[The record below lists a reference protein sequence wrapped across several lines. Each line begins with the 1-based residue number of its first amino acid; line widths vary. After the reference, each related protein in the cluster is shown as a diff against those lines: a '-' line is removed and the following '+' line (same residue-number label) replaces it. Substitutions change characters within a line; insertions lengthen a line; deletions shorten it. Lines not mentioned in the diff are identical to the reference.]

1 MILNSLLINI
11 IDFKFTLNGT
21 GNTATIPIPIRIGVT
36 PTTRLGS
43 SNMFLL
49 NHIFNFIAIT
59 TPTSLADVIR
69 HVHYIHGTRSGVWGK
84 YQLPLPPPFFL
95 G

>member
-1 MILNSLLINI
+1 MVLNSLLINI
-11 IDFKFTLNGT
+11 IDFKFTLDRP
-21 GNTATIPIPIRIGVT
+21 GNATTIPIPIRIGVT
-36 PTTRLGS
+36 PTTRFRS
-43 SNMFLL
+43 SDMFLL

-69 HVHYIHGTRSGVWGK
+69 HVHYTHWTRSGIWGK
-84 YQLPLPPPFFL
+84 YQLPFPPPFFL